1 MNYVEM
7 EKIFH
12 RPTSLLK
19 RLNERFLRAEGGSGR
34 APLDYWSEVAYKSI
48 KYRSKCWILAL
59 Q

>member
-1 MNYVEM
+1 M

-48 KYRSKCWILAL
+48 KYRAQCWILAL